1 MPPWISPELPPS
13 ALAARPRWPPATSPA
28 SAPTRPQDAPSCPV
42 PPRRLPPPPPRCPGS
57 GAEPGG
63 PCSPF
68 ASPPGPITRATSGCA
83 SPQGGTDKRPPR
95 SRREPWDGRPRGSD
109 QQRRGFGPSEPRGP
123 TMPLTERDPAPPV
136 TRLSSRPVPE
146 RGHGAPGQGGGGGA
160 VSPTC
165 PGEGALKRA
174 FAFSRAPKSLTPRGC
189 RVDIRNC
196 LFWLRIHARIS
207 PRPGVYRGRISRPRW
222 PRAAVVGALTSE
234 GESPPGVTTGH
245 PRPSAPPPL
254 PGPPVSPTPG
264 SQQLRCDGPFLA
276 RSAKTSLLS
285 IRC

>member
-1 MPPWISPELPPS
+1 MFIVVVTRTIHVNSKRKKEKEIRPQKMIEGVKLPPWISPELPPS

-68 ASPPGPITRATSGCA
+68 ASPLGPITRATSGCA

-136 TRLSSRPVPE
+136 TRLSS
-146 RGHGAPGQGGGGGA
+146 
-160 VSPTC
+160 
-165 PGEGALKRA
+165 
-174 FAFSRAPKSLTPRGC
+174 
-189 RVDIRNC
+189 
-196 LFWLRIHARIS
+196 
-207 PRPGVYRGRISRPRW
+207 
-222 PRAAVVGALTSE
+222 
-234 GESPPGVTTGH
+234 H
-245 PRPSAPPPL
+245 PRP
-254 PGPPVSPTPG
+254 
-264 SQQLRCDGPFLA
+264 
-276 RSAKTSLLS
+276 
-285 IRC
+285 